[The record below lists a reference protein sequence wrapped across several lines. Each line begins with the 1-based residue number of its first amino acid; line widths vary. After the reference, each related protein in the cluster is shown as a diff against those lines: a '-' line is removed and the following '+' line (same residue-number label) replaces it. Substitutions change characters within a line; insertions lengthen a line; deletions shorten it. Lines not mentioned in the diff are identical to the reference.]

1 MRRARFT
8 PAPLAL
14 AAAAVVLNL
23 ASTLPAQAQ
32 ASTTAAAPLTLDLP
46 AQPLGQ
52 ALNELA
58 RRADLQL
65 SFPAD
70 AVAGKTAPA
79 VSGRLTPEQAL
90 QRLLAGSG
98 LAATVDGQRVVVKPA
113 DAARESALPAVKA
126 SAGALAS
133 ELPAAHAGGQVA
145 RGARVGALG
154 NLSVMDTPFSSVAY
168 TAELIAEQQARSVAD
183 VLVNDPATRFT
194 TSAGHAYENF
204 RVRGFDVNAGDLAI
218 DGMYGLAPVGHS
230 PVEYLE
236 RVELLKGPSALFSG
250 MPPGGGVG
258 GVVNLVPKRAGDEP
272 LTRATFGVQSESQ
285 AELALDLG
293 RRFGEQKQWGLRVNT
308 AYGDGDTT
316 LDEQSKKRE
325 FLSAA
330 LDFRGEA
337 LTATL
342 DAYTS
347 TEKFDGGTPAMY
359 WFATTDIP
367 GAPDP
372 STNQFRNGWGELKS
386 KAVIARAEYAINEQ
400 LDAFAG
406 LGRRNHDYSGF
417 INGTHARQ
425 IAANGDYTGRMVGQL
440 GYSDSSSA
448 EAGLRARF
456 ATAGVKHE
464 LVLHAT
470 RLTQEDGSAVNM
482 ATFASNIYRPVTPT
496 MVAVPGAAPKTGET
510 TLDSLA
516 LVDTLSFLDDR
527 LRLTLGARHQG
538 VETKSFAS
546 TGALT
551 AHYDESAL
559 TPAVA
564 VVAKPWGQAISLYA
578 NYVQGL
584 TKGDT
589 VTDTAATNYQQV
601 FEPYKTEQMELG
613 VKWTT
618 GTFTNTVSLF
628 EITKPT
634 MMATGSSAA
643 PTYSDDAEKRVRGV
657 EWNSFG
663 ELARGLRVLGGASWN
678 QGKLTKTAYG
688 QYDGNDAVGAPHWQG
703 NLGAE
708 WDTSWL
714 PGLTLSARLAA
725 TSKQYLDAANT
736 QRIPGWS
743 QIDVGARYATRL
755 MGRPTQW
762 RLGVN
767 NLFDRHYY
775 AGSFSDSTPIAT
787 LGPKRS
793 VAASMTVDF

>member
-23 ASTLPAQAQ
+23 ATTLPVQAQ

-65 SFPAD
+65 SFPAE

-79 VSGRLTPEQAL
+79 VAGRLTPAQAL
-90 QRLLAGSG
+90 ERLLAGSG
-98 LAATVDGQRVVVKPA
+98 LAASVDGQRVVVKPA
-113 DAARESALPAVKA
+113 AAARESALPAVKA
-126 SAGALAS
+126 SAGALAGD
-133 ELPAAHAGGQVA
+133 LPAPHAGGQVA

-154 NLSVMDTPFSSVAY
+154 NLSVMDTPFSAVAY
-168 TAELIAEQQARSVAD
+168 TSELIAEQQARTVAD
-183 VLVNDPATRFT
+183 VLTNDPGTRFT
-194 TSAGHAYENF
+194 TSAGHMYENF

-218 DGMYGLAPVGHS
+218 EGMYGLAPVGHS

-258 GVVNLVPKRAGDEP
+258 GVVNLVPKRAGDDP
-272 LTRATFGVQSESQ
+272 LTRVTFGLQSESQ

-308 AYGDGDTT
+308 AYSDGDTT
-316 LDEQSKKRE
+316 LDEQTKKRE

-330 LDFRGEA
+330 LDYRGEA

-372 STNQFRNGWGELKS
+372 STNQFRNGWGELES
-386 KAVIARAEYAINEQ
+386 KAVIARAEYAINAQ

-406 LGRRNHDYSGF
+406 IGRRDHDYAGF

-425 IAANGDYTGRMVGQL
+425 IDADGNYTGRMVGQR
-440 GYSDSSSA
+440 GYSDASSA
-448 EAGLRARF
+448 EAGLRGRF
-456 ATAGVKHE
+456 DTAGVKHE

-470 RLTQEDGSAVNM
+470 RLKQEEGSAVNM
-482 ATFASNIYRPVTPT
+482 ATFTSNIYDPITPT
-496 MVAVPGAAPKTGET
+496 MVAVPGTAPKTGET

-538 VETKSFAS
+538 VETKSFS
-546 TGALT
+546 TAGAVT

-564 VVAKPWGQAISLYA
+564 VVVKPWGKNVSLYA

-601 FEPYKTEQMELG
+601 FEPYKTEQMEFGL
-613 VKWTT
+613 KWTN
-618 GTFTNTVSLF
+618 GTFTNSLSVF

-634 MMATGSSAA
+634 MMATGDSSA
-643 PTYSDDAEKRVRGV
+643 PTYSDDAEKRVRGI
-657 EWNSFG
+657 EWSTFG
-663 ELARGLRVLGGASWN
+663 ALTPQLRVLGGASYN
-678 QGKLTKTAYG
+678 QGILTKTAYG
-688 QYDGNDAVGAPHWQG
+688 QYDGNTAVGAPRWLG

-708 WDTSWL
+708 WDTPWV
-714 PGLTLSARLAA
+714 PGLTVNARL
-725 TSKQYLDAANT
+725 TVTTGQFLDAANT

-743 QIDVGARYATRL
+743 QVDVGARYATEL
-755 MGRPTQW
+755 MGRATQW
-762 RLGVN
+762 RLGVT

-775 AGSFSDSTPIAT
+775 SGSFSDSTPIAT

-793 VAASMTVDF
+793 VAASVTVDF

>member
-23 ASTLPAQAQ
+23 ATSVPVHAQTGA
-32 ASTTAAAPLTLDLP
+32 TAAAPLALELP

-70 AVAGKTAPA
+70 AVAGRTAPA

-98 LAATVDGQRVVVKPA
+98 LAADIDGRRVVVKPA
-113 DAARESALPAVKA
+113 DAVRESALPAVKA
-126 SAGALAS
+126 SAGALAGD
-133 ELPAAHAGGQVA
+133 LPAPHAGGQVA

-154 NLSVMDTPFSSVAY
+154 NLSVMDTPFSTIAY
-168 TAELIAEQQARSVAD
+168 TAELIAQQQARTVAE
-183 VLVNDPATRFT
+183 VLGNDPATRFT

-218 DGMYGLAPVGHS
+218 EGMYGLAPVGHS
-230 PVEYLE
+230 PVEALE

-272 LTRATFGVQSESQ
+272 LTRASFGLQSDSQ

-293 RRFGEQKQWGLRVNT
+293 RRFGEHKQWGLRVNT
-308 AYGDGDTT
+308 AYADGDTT

-386 KAVIARAEYAINEQ
+386 QAVIARAEYTIHEQ

-406 LGRRNHDYSGF
+406 VGRREHDYAGF

-425 IAANGDYTGRMVGQL
+425 IAANGDYSGRMVGQR
-440 GYSDSSSA
+440 GYSDTVSA
-448 EAGLRARF
+448 EAGLRGRF
-456 ATAGVKHE
+456 ATAGVRHE

-470 RLTQEDGSAVNM
+470 RLDQEDGSAVNM
-482 ATFASNIYRPVTPT
+482 ASFSSNIYRPITPT
-496 MVAVPGAAPKTGET
+496 MVAVPGTAPKTGET

-538 VETKSFAS
+538 VETRSFNPA
-546 TGALT
+546 GAVT
-551 AHYDESAL
+551 AHYDKSAL

-564 VVAKPWGQAISLYA
+564 VVAKPWGQDVSLYA

-584 TKGDT
+584 SKGDT
-589 VTDTAATNYQQV
+589 VSAALNGGKELV
-601 FEPYKTEQMELG
+601 FAPYKTEQKELG

-618 GTFTNTVSLF
+618 GRFTNTVSLF
-628 EITKPT
+628 EIGKPVLVT
-634 MMATGSSAA
+634 TGDPLA
-643 PTYSDDAEKRVRGV
+643 PTYSDDGEKRVRGV
-657 EWNSFG
+657 EWSTFG
-663 ELARGLRVLGGASWN
+663 EPMAGVRVLGGISYN
-678 QGKLTKTAYG
+678 QGKLTRTAFG
-688 QYDGNDAVGAPHWQG
+688 QNDGHDAVGTPRWQG

-708 WDTSWL
+708 WDTPWL
-714 PGLTLSARLAA
+714 QGLTLSTRLTA
-725 TSKQYLDAANT
+725 TGEQYLDQANT

-743 QIDVGARYATRL
+743 QIDVGARYATEL

-787 LGPKRS
+787 LGAKRS
-793 VAASMTVDF
+793 VAASVTVDF

>member
-14 AAAAVVLNL
+14 AAAAVLTLSNP
-23 ASTLPAQAQ
+23 LPALAQ
-32 ASTTAAAPLTLDLP
+32 SASPAAPLTLELP

-58 RRADLQL
+58 RRADWQL

-98 LAATVDGQRVVVKPA
+98 LAATVDGTRVVVKPA

-126 SAGALAS
+126 SADALAS
-133 ELPAAHAGGQVA
+133 ELPAPHAGGQVA

-154 NLSVMDTPFSSVAY
+154 NLSVMDTPFSTVAY
-168 TAELIAEQQARSVAD
+168 TADLMAQQQARSVAD

-194 TSAGHAYENF
+194 TSAGHTYENF

-218 DGMYGLAPVGHS
+218 EGMYGLAPVGHS

-293 RRFGEQKQWGLRVNT
+293 RRFGERKQWGLRVNS

-316 LDEQSKKRE
+316 LDEQTKNRK

-347 TEKFDGGTPAMY
+347 KERFEGGTPAMY
-359 WFATTDIP
+359 WFSTTDIP

-372 STNQFRNGWGELKS
+372 STNQFRNGWGELES
-386 KAVIARAEYAINEQ
+386 QAVIARAEYAINEQ
-400 LDAFAG
+400 IDAFAG
-406 LGRRNHDYSGF
+406 IGRRNHDYAGF

-425 IAANGDYTGRMVGQL
+425 IAANGDYSGRMVGQR
-440 GYSDSSSA
+440 GYSNASSA
-448 EAGLRARF
+448 EAGLRGRF

-470 RLTQEDGSAVNM
+470 RLEQEEGSAVNM
-482 ATFASNIYRPVTPT
+482 ASFSSNIYDPVTPT
-496 MVAVPGAAPKTGET
+496 MVAVPGSAPKTGET
-510 TLDSLA
+510 TLQSLA

-527 LRLTLGARHQG
+527 LRLTLGARQQS
-538 VETKSFAS
+538 VQTKSF
-546 TGALT
+546 TGGT
-551 AHYDESAL
+551 PYDESAL

-564 VVAKPWGQAISLYA
+564 VVAKPWGQNVSLYA

-589 VTDTAATNYQQV
+589 VTDVLATNYKHD
-601 FEPYKTEQMELG
+601 FAPYKTEQMELG

-634 MMATGSSAA
+634 MMVTGPSSS
-643 PTYSDDAEKRVRGV
+643 PTYTDDAEKRMRGV

-678 QGKLTKTAYG
+678 QGKLTKTVNG
-688 QYDGNDAVGAPHWQG
+688 QYDDNDAVGAPHWQG

-708 WDTSWL
+708 WDTPWL
-714 PGLTLSARLAA
+714 QGLTLSARLAA

-743 QIDVGARYATRL
+743 QVDVGARYATRL

>member
-23 ASTLPAQAQ
+23 AATLPAQAQ
-32 ASTTAAAPLTLDLP
+32 AGTTAAAPLTLDLP

-65 SFPAD
+65 SFAAE

-79 VSGRLTPEQAL
+79 VSGRLTPAQAL
-90 QRLLAGSG
+90 DRLLAGSG

-113 DAARESALPAVKA
+113 GASREQALPAVKA

-145 RGARVGALG
+145 RGSRVGALG
-154 NLSVMDTPFSSVAY
+154 NLSVMDTPFSTVAY
-168 TAELIAEQQARSVAD
+168 TAELIAQQQARSVAE

-218 DGMYGLAPVGHS
+218 EGLYGLAPVGHS

-258 GVVNLVPKRAGDEP
+258 GVVNLVPKRAGDDP
-272 LTRATFGVQSESQ
+272 LTRVTFGLQSESQ

-308 AYGDGDTT
+308 AYADGDTT

-330 LDFRGEA
+330 LDYRGEA

-342 DAYTS
+342 DTYTS

-386 KAVIARAEYAINEQ
+386 KAVIARAEYAINTQ

-406 LGRRNHDYSGF
+406 IGKRDHDYAGF

-425 IAANGDYTGRMVGQL
+425 IDADGNYTGRMVGQR
-440 GYSDSSSA
+440 GYSDASSA
-448 EAGLRARF
+448 EAGLRGRF

-470 RLTQEDGSAVNM
+470 RLKQEEGSAVNM
-482 ATFASNIYRPVTPT
+482 ATFASNIYAPVTPT
-496 MVAVPGAAPKTGET
+496 MVAVPGTAPKSSET
-510 TLDSLA
+510 TLKSLA

-527 LRLTLGARHQG
+527 LRLTLGARQQG
-538 VETKSFAS
+538 VETKSF
-546 TGALT
+546 TGGSP
-551 AHYDESAL
+551 YDESAL

-564 VVAKPWGQAISLYA
+564 VVAKPWGRDVSLYA

-589 VTDTAATNYQQV
+589 VTDVLATNYKHD
-601 FEPYKTEQMELG
+601 FAPYKTEQKELG

-634 MMATGSSAA
+634 MMVTGPSTR
-643 PTYSDDAEKRVRGV
+643 PTYTDDAEKRMRGV
-657 EWNSFG
+657 EWSSFG
-663 ELARGLRVLGGASWN
+663 ELARGVRVLGGASWN
-678 QGKLTKTAYG
+678 QGRLTKTVNG
-688 QYDGNDAVGAPHWQG
+688 QYDGNDAVGAPRWQG

-708 WDTSWL
+708 WDTPWL
-714 PGLTLSARLAA
+714 QGLTLSTRLSA
-725 TSKQYLDAANT
+725 TGKQYLDAANT

-743 QIDVGARYATRL
+743 QIDVGARYATET

-793 VAASMTVDF
+793 VAASVTVDF

>member
-23 ASTLPAQAQ
+23 ATSVPVHAQTGA
-32 ASTTAAAPLTLDLP
+32 TAAAPLALELP

-70 AVAGKTAPA
+70 AVAGRTAPA

-98 LAATVDGQRVVVKPA
+98 LAADIDGRRVVVKPA
-113 DAARESALPAVKA
+113 DAVRESALPAVKA
-126 SAGALAS
+126 SAGALAGD
-133 ELPAAHAGGQVA
+133 LPAPHAGGQVA

-154 NLSVMDTPFSSVAY
+154 NLSVMDTPFSAIAY
-168 TAELIAEQQARSVAD
+168 TAELIAQQQARTVAE
-183 VLVNDPATRFT
+183 VLSNDPATRFT

-218 DGMYGLAPVGHS
+218 EGLYGLAPVGHS
-230 PVEYLE
+230 PVESLE

-272 LTRATFGVQSESQ
+272 LTRASFGLQSDSQ

-293 RRFGEQKQWGLRVNT
+293 RRFGDQKQWGLRVNT
-308 AYGDGDTT
+308 AYADGDTT

-386 KAVIARAEYAINEQ
+386 QAVIARAEYAIHEQ

-406 LGRRNHDYSGF
+406 VGRREHDYAGF

-425 IAANGDYTGRMVGQL
+425 IAANGDYSGRMVGQR
-440 GYSDSSSA
+440 GYSDTVSA
-448 EAGLRARF
+448 EAGLRGRF
-456 ATAGVKHE
+456 ATAGVRHE

-470 RLTQEDGSAVNM
+470 RLDQEDGSAVNM
-482 ATFASNIYRPVTPT
+482 ASFSSNIYRPITPT
-496 MVAVPGAAPKTGET
+496 MVAVPGTAPKTGET

-538 VETKSFAS
+538 VETRSFNPA
-546 TGALT
+546 GAVT
-551 AHYDESAL
+551 AHYDKSAL

-564 VVAKPWGQAISLYA
+564 VVAKPWGQDVSLYA

-584 TKGDT
+584 SKGDT
-589 VTDTAATNYQQV
+589 VSAALNGGKELV
-601 FEPYKTEQMELG
+601 FAPYKTEQKELG

-618 GTFTNTVSLF
+618 GRFTNTVSLF
-628 EITKPT
+628 EIGKPVLVT
-634 MMATGSSAA
+634 TGDPLA
-643 PTYSDDAEKRVRGV
+643 PTYSDDGEKRVRGV
-657 EWNSFG
+657 EWSTFG
-663 ELARGLRVLGGASWN
+663 EPMAGVRVLGGISYN
-678 QGKLTKTAYG
+678 QGKLTRTAFG
-688 QYDGNDAVGAPHWQG
+688 QNDGHDAVGTPRWQG

-708 WDTSWL
+708 WDTPWL
-714 PGLTLSARLAA
+714 QGLTLSTRLTA
-725 TSKQYLDAANT
+725 TGEQYLDQANT

-743 QIDVGARYATRL
+743 QIDVGARYATET

-787 LGPKRS
+787 LGAKRS
-793 VAASMTVDF
+793 VAASVTVDF

>member
-23 ASTLPAQAQ
+23 ATTLPVQAQ

-65 SFPAD
+65 SFAAE

-79 VSGRLTPEQAL
+79 VSGRLTPAQAL
-90 QRLLAGSG
+90 DRLLAGSG

-113 DAARESALPAVKA
+113 DASREQALPAVKA
-126 SAGALAS
+126 SAGALPGD
-133 ELPAAHAGGQVA
+133 LPAAHAGGQVA

-154 NLSVMDTPFSSVAY
+154 NLSVMDTPFSTVAY
-168 TAELIAEQQARSVAD
+168 TAELIAQQQARTVAE

-218 DGMYGLAPVGHS
+218 EGLYGLAPVGHS

-258 GVVNLVPKRAGDEP
+258 GVVNLVPKRAGDDP
-272 LTRATFGVQSESQ
+272 LTRVTFGLQSESQ

-293 RRFGEQKQWGLRVNT
+293 RRFGDQKQWGLRVNT
-308 AYGDGDTT
+308 AYADGDTT

-330 LDFRGEA
+330 LDYRGEA

-372 STNQFRNGWGELKS
+372 STNQFRNGWGELES
-386 KAVIARAEYAINEQ
+386 KAVIVRAEYAINTQ

-406 LGRRNHDYSGF
+406 IGKRDHDYAGF

-425 IAANGDYTGRMVGQL
+425 IDADGNYTGRMVGQR
-440 GYSDSSSA
+440 GYSDATSA
-448 EAGLRARF
+448 EAGLRGRF

-470 RLTQEDGSAVNM
+470 RLKQEEGSAVNM
-482 ATFASNIYRPVTPT
+482 GSFSSNIYDPVTPT
-496 MVAVPGAAPKTGET
+496 MVAVPGTAPKSSET
-510 TLDSLA
+510 TLKSLA

-538 VETKSFAS
+538 VETKSF
-546 TGALT
+546 TGGSL
-551 AHYDESAL
+551 YDKSAL

-564 VVAKPWGQAISLYA
+564 VVAKPWGKDVSLYA

-584 TKGDT
+584 SKGDT
-589 VTDTAATNYQQV
+589 VSGAVTGGNDIIFA
-601 FEPYKTEQMELG
+601 PYKTEQKELG

-618 GTFTNTVSLF
+618 GSFTNTVSLF
-628 EITKPT
+628 EIGKPVLVT
-634 MMATGSSAA
+634 TGDSDS
-643 PTYSDDAEKRVRGV
+643 PTYSDDGEKRVRGV
-657 EWNSFG
+657 EWSSFG
-663 ELARGLRVLGGASWN
+663 ELVRGVRVLGGISYN

-688 QYDGNDAVGAPHWQG
+688 QDDGNDAVGAPRWQG

-708 WDTSWL
+708 WDTPWL
-714 PGLTLSARLAA
+714 QGLTLSTRLSA
-725 TSKQYLDAANT
+725 TGKQYLDAANT
-736 QRIPGWS
+736 QQIPGWS
-743 QIDVGARYATRL
+743 QIDVGARYATEL
-755 MGRPTQW
+755 MGRQTQW

-793 VAASMTVDF
+793 VAASVTVDF